1 MGGPSV
7 NGPCDRNEK
16 TRRIHE
22 KQAGRR
28 YDGKEKTILD
38 LQQMKENGEQAAWM
52 VIYDSCLA
60 SFAEEAGMDM
70 ILVGDSMGMIIYG
83 YEGTVPVTMD
93 MSIAHCQGVR
103 RGAPNT
109 YLIGDMPFGAYHAST
124 EDAVNNAVRFMK
136 EGNVDAIKLEGGV
149 AVADK
154 IRAISKAGIV
164 VFGHIGLTPQSSAAM
179 GGFKVQGRNTETAKA
194 VIEDAIAVYKAGAR
208 TLLLEGVPE
217 ETAAFIHKIL
227 PIPVYGIGA
236 GSACD
241 GQVILAADALG
252 VYKNFTP
259 KFAKKYCNL
268 GELAT
273 QGMKD
278 YIADVKAGT
287 FPAPEHKYTFSG
299 DKDAFEA
306 FLEAYEK
313 TLEL

>member
-1 MGGPSV
+1 MA
-7 NGPCDRNEK
+7 K
-16 TRRIHE
+16 
-22 KQAGRR
+22 K
-28 YDGKEKTILD
+28 KTILD
-38 LQQMKENGEQAAWM
+38 LQQMKNRGEQAAWM
-52 VIYDSCLA
+52 VIYDACLA
-60 SFAEEAGMDM
+60 GFAEEAGMDM

-109 YLIGDMPFGAYHAST
+109 YLIGDMPFGSYQAGC
-124 EDAVNNAVRFMK
+124 EEAVRNAVRFVK

-154 IRAISKAGIV
+154 IRAISSAGIV

-179 GGFKVQGRNTETAKA
+179 GGFKVQGKDTATAKA
-194 VIEDAIAVYKAGAR
+194 VIEDAVAVYRAGAR

-217 ETAAFIHKIL
+217 ETAAFIHRIL

-236 GSACD
+236 GADCD

-259 KFAKKYCNL
+259 KFAKKYCRL
-268 GELAT
+268 GEIAT

-278 YIADVKAGT
+278 YIAEVKAGV
-287 FPAPEHKYTFSG
+287 FPAPEHKYRFTG
-299 DKDAFEA
+299 DRDEFAA
-306 FLEAYEK
+306 FLAEYEK
-313 TLEL
+313 NLQL

>member
-1 MGGPSV
+1 MA
-7 NGPCDRNEK
+7 K
-16 TRRIHE
+16 
-22 KQAGRR
+22 K
-28 YDGKEKTILD
+28 KTILD
-38 LQQMKENGEQAAWM
+38 LQQMKDRGEQAAWM
-52 VIYDSCLA
+52 VLYDACLA

-109 YLIGDMPFGAYHAST
+109 YLIGDMPFGSYQASC
-124 EDAVNNAVRFMK
+124 EDAVNNAVRFLK
-136 EGNVDAIKLEGGV
+136 EGGVDAVKLEGGV
-149 AVADK
+149 AVSDK
-154 IRAISKAGIV
+154 IRAISDAGIV
-164 VFGHIGLTPQSSAAM
+164 VFGHIGLTPQSSAAL
-179 GGFKVQGRNTETAKA
+179 GGFKVQGKNTAAAKA
-194 VIEDAIAVYKAGAR
+194 VIEDAIAVYRAGAR

-217 ETAAFIHKIL
+217 ETAAFVHRIL

-236 GSACD
+236 GADCD

-268 GELAT
+268 GEIAT

-278 YIADVKAGT
+278 YIAEVKTGA
-287 FPAPEHKYTFSG
+287 FPAPEHKYKFTG
-299 DKDAFEA
+299 DKDEFAA
-306 FLEAYEK
+306 FLAAYEK
-313 TLEL
+313 DLTL